1 MRDFF
6 EKGLEEEVV
15 DLSEDESEHWCEES
29 VCVTASVAS
38 VLLISLVDL
47 VCEVDLPSVSV
58 TVKLLC

>member
-1 MRDFF
+1 M
-6 EKGLEEEVV
+6 V

-29 VCVTASVAS
+29 VCVTASVPS
-38 VLLISLVDL
+38 VLVLISLVDL